1 MLNKVILMGRLTA
14 DPEHKTTPSG
24 TSVTTFS
31 IAVERNYADKAT
43 NTRAADFI
51 NIVAWR
57 GTADLICKYF
67 SKGRLIAL
75 EGSIQTR
82 NYEDKNGNKRTA
94 FEVIAEQV
102 YFTGEKSDNN
112 QNRGSS
118 IPFPPPQEF
127 NEPKMGTSFS
137 VGDFEEIDT
146 DDSDL
151 PF

>member
-14 DPEHKTTPSG
+14 DPEHKQTPNG
-24 TSVTTFS
+24 VSVTSFS
-31 IAVERNYADKAT
+31 IAVERNFADKSGKRGT
-43 NTRAADFI
+43 DFI

-57 GTADLICKYF
+57 NTADFICKYF
-67 SKGRLIAL
+67 AKGRMIAI

-94 FEVIAEQV
+94 FEVVADQV
-102 YFTGEKSDNN
+102 YFADSKSS
-112 QNRGSS
+112 QNKPAATSN
-118 IPFPPPQEF
+118 FPVPESF
-127 NEPKMGTSFS
+127 NEPQKGASFS